1 MVSRYQEL
9 MMTVVTLTLS
19 VFGPWGSLL
28 RNWLPWTEGLRL
40 FLARAEQSTLTD
52 GTGLYA
58 PGRRG
63 IPQRKTG
70 VLTPKEGAKA
80 EMVYVR

>member
-1 MVSRYQEL
+1 MVSRYHEL
-9 MMTVVTLTLS
+9 MMTLVMLTLC

-28 RNWLPWTEGLRL
+28 RNWLPRTEGLRL
-40 FLARAEQSTLTD
+40 YLARAEQSTLTN

-63 IPQRKTG
+63 IPQKKTG
-70 VLTPKEGAKA
+70 VLTPKEGAKS
-80 EMVYVR
+80 EMVDVC

>member
-1 MVSRYQEL
+1 MSRYHEL
-9 MMTVVTLTLS
+9 MMTLVMLTLS

-28 RNWLPWTEGLRL
+28 RNWLPRAEGLRL
-40 FLARAEQSTLTD
+40 YLARAEQSTLTNE
-52 GTGLYA
+52 TGLYA
-58 PGRRG
+58 GRRG

-80 EMVYVR
+80 EMVDVC